1 MVVEDVGE
9 VDFRGGFRRAAVER
23 GGEVEH
29 HRVGG
34 LHIGGTAAPQHAVFG
49 MSVGDFFANQRIAGL
64 QPLWWEIVDDRH
76 SIEVPGQDHTARL
89 AEVGAGHHCVAV
101 TADGQVLLLVKEGLD
116 LVGEGALVV
125 GHGEVLH
132 DLGEQAV
139 QLLGSGCG
147 AVQFKRH
154 VNSVPRGRRAQHT
167 HYMRFC
173 GRIHFYVPHWGGERE
188 DYARSNQRHARLLRY
203 RHRNRGGIC
212 CRTNANRRAV
222 RSDGAQPVLLLRI
235 EPVPD
240 VRDSLQGADFRHLPP
255 LDYRGVLLRRAGRR
269 GVFGAQPYV
278 LPPECP
284 GRHHRCP
291 EFAVPQFQ

>member
-1 MVVEDVGE
+1 M

-116 LVGEGALVV
+116 LVGEGPSWSDTEKFSMMRVSRLFSCS
-125 GHGEVLH
+125 
-132 DLGEQAV
+132 AV
-139 QLLGSGCG
+139 
-147 AVQFKRH
+147 
-154 VNSVPRGRRAQHT
+154 
-167 HYMRFC
+167 
-173 GRIHFYVPHWGGERE
+173 
-188 DYARSNQRHARLLRY
+188 D
-203 RHRNRGGIC
+203 
-212 CRTNANRRAV
+212 AV
-222 RSDGAQPVLLLRI
+222 RFNSSVM
-235 EPVPD
+235 
-240 VRDSLQGADFRHLPP
+240 
-255 LDYRGVLLRRAGRR
+255 
-269 GVFGAQPYV
+269 
-278 LPPECP
+278 
-284 GRHHRCP
+284 
-291 EFAVPQFQ
+291 